1 MIENQTVDAQTDTPS
16 PWHQRDG
23 QCTASSLCR
32 FTGICTELREKL
44 SVDTMDNATHQ
55 DRVDSLFWSLEHGL
69 NKDDTLLTIAMS
81 TRQGLSSC
89 HAINTEN
96 NEQVNNLVLGS
107 RINVPLRCA
116 CPTKNQT
123 DDEPAPLS
131 PPLTTSTSPIIP
143 VSDNNS
149 KKTWVYIVVGVVG
162 GFVDLSLLI
171 LIGIM
176 MPLKNRKHYCQR
188 IPRDVLSDLP
198 DNLIDVLLMC
208 GSCSGPNKLL
218 SPVTND
224 DVDEVSASFSDVM
237 LNHLRT
243 VKFTGTTGIKP
254 EMELIKLPLD
264 KSPMLVRMIVEP
276 DQGDGSCEIRLK
288 RLAELTKFRRAS
300 PEAEVLYII

>member
-1 MIENQTVDAQTDTPS
+1 MRQYFECTGMLSENGTEFYSETGTETETV
-16 PWHQRDG
+16 G
-23 QCTASSLCR
+23 
-32 FTGICTELREKL
+32 
-44 SVDTMDNATHQ
+44 
-55 DRVDSLFWSLEHGL
+55 
-69 NKDDTLLTIAMS
+69 
-81 TRQGLSSC
+81 
-89 HAINTEN
+89 
-96 NEQVNNLVLGS
+96 
-107 RINVPLRCA
+107 
-116 CPTKNQT
+116 
-123 DDEPAPLS
+123 EPAPLP
-131 PPLTTSTSPIIP
+131 PPLTASTSPVIP

-162 GFVDLSLLI
+162 GFVDLSLLGFEAI
-171 LIGIM
+171 EKPSNKKVEEELELLKSFIQHSSICKVYKFEEVKAATENFSPTCLIKGFVYRGTINGDFAAIKKM
-176 MPLKNRKHYCQR
+176 
-188 IPRDVLSDLP
+188 SG
-198 DNLIDVLLMC
+198 

-288 RLAELTKFRRAS
+288 RLAELTKFWRQS

>member
-1 MIENQTVDAQTDTPS
+1 
-16 PWHQRDG
+16 
-23 QCTASSLCR
+23 
-32 FTGICTELREKL
+32 
-44 SVDTMDNATHQ
+44 
-55 DRVDSLFWSLEHGL
+55 
-69 NKDDTLLTIAMS
+69 MS

-96 NEQVNNLVLGS
+96 NEQANNLVLGS

-123 DDEPAPLS
+123 DDAIEKPSNKKVEEELELLKSLS
-131 PPLTTSTSPIIP
+131 SIAQS
-143 VSDNNS
+143 
-149 KKTWVYIVVGVVG
+149 
-162 GFVDLSLLI
+162 I